1 MSTGKEDIAFRE
13 PRLLYGLF
21 LAVAVMMAV
30 LAVFGLSGGA
40 KYGLLAGIV
49 LFAIWPMANI
59 RRPKCFAEIRD
70 GRFEIVNA
78 ETWKTDVFL
87 ISQLRRISLEPVVN
101 RGGGGPEGGVNFQ
114 HKLTLHMRDGTS
126 VSYLLPYRSSIC
138 ETVARELKARISATE
153 G

>member
-1 MSTGKEDIAFRE
+1 MSTEKEDIEFRE

-21 LAVAVMMAV
+21 LAIAVLMAV
-30 LAVFGLSGGA
+30 LASFGLSGGA
-40 KYGLLAGIV
+40 KYALLAGIA
-49 LFAIWPMANI
+49 LFAIWPIANI
-59 RRPKCFAEIRD
+59 RRPKCFAEIRED
-70 GRFEIVNA
+70 WFEIVNT

-87 ISQLRRISLEPVVN
+87 IAQLRHVSLEPVVSW
-101 RGGGGPEGGVNFQ
+101 GKGGPEGGVNFQ

-138 ETVARELKARISATE
+138 ETVARELKARISVTE